1 VIEQKNKPSQVRRP
15 ARPHGP
21 KPGSSHGPT
30 GPGQVGPHRAGPGRA
45 HHAPR
50 QNRPE
55 PTEYHEGRQ
64 ANSQARHSAGGHAEQ
79 GPQAQQ
85 AGPRDPNKKDMKKLQ
100 RSQRDRWLKPVV
112 RHVRVLSETVHKEQ
126 QRQTGSQTGGLK
138 IVHFGGLGEVGRNMS
153 AIQYDDEIIL
163 IDAGVRFGDEK
174 MPGIDFIIPNAS
186 YLEGKEHMVKA
197 MFFTHGHMDHVGALP
212 FVLDKIGDPDFYAAP
227 LTRALLIKRLEE
239 FKDKKPIDILTI
251 NPGEEVKISDKLTVK
266 VLRINHSIPDDL
278 EIIIKT
284 PIGNV
289 VHTSDF
295 KFDDTPVNDKP
306 ADVEEMDRMSREEG
320 VLVLMSDS
328 TGAENEGHSLS
339 EQDITN
345 NLDQIISAATG
356 MLILGTFASLINRVQ
371 QIITI
376 SEKHG
381 KKVVFDGY
389 SMKSN
394 VEICK
399 KLGYLKMARDTQISM
414 DEIDNYPRNKVVAV
428 VTGAQGEGNA
438 VLMRIANG
446 EHKYIRILK
455 NDTIVFS
462 SSVIPGNEKDVQF
475 LKDQLYRNGAKV
487 LNYKMLDVHAGG
499 HGNKEDL
506 RRMIQLMKPKFFF
519 PIHGQY
525 SMMINHGT
533 MAQTE
538 GVLPENVI
546 IADNG
551 SITHIEKDKW
561 WFDREKA
568 NADYVFV
575 DGLGVGDIGNVV
587 LRDRQILAEDG
598 MFVII
603 SLVQHNGNH
612 GHKLMASPDI
622 ISRGFIYLKDNKEML
637 MEVRKRVRK
646 IVESQRMYEPNFAY
660 LKDNIRNQVGL
671 FLFQQTQRRPMIL
684 PVVIEV

>member
-1 VIEQKNKPSQVRRP
+1 MNQ
-15 ARPHGP
+15 
-21 KPGSSHGPT
+21 
-30 GPGQVGPHRAGPGRA
+30 GPHNP
-45 HHAPR
+45 
-50 QNRPE
+50 
-55 PTEYHEGRQ
+55 
-64 ANSQARHSAGGHAEQ
+64 
-79 GPQAQQ
+79 
-85 AGPRDPNKKDMKKLQ
+85 DKKDMKKLQ
-100 RSQRDRWLKPVV
+100 RSQRDRWMKPVV
-112 RHVRVLSETVHKEQ
+112 RRVKVLRETFRKEQ
-126 QRQTGSQTGGLK
+126 QRETGTEIGGLK

-153 AIQYDDEIIL
+153 AVQYDDEIIL

-186 YLEGKEHMVKA
+186 YLEGREHMVKA

-227 LTRALLIKRLEE
+227 LTRALLMKRMDE
-239 FKDKKPIDILTI
+239 FRDRGPININVI
-251 NPGEEVKISDKLTVK
+251 NPREEIKISDKLSVK

-278 EIIIKT
+278 EVIIKT
-284 PIGNV
+284 PIGNI

-306 ADVEEMDRMSREEG
+306 ADIEEMERMTREEG

-328 TGAENEGHSLS
+328 TGAEKEGHSLS
-339 EQDITN
+339 EQDITE
-345 NLDQIISAATG
+345 NLDQIMRESTG

-376 SEKHG
+376 AEKYG

-389 SMKSN
+389 SMKTN

-399 KLGYLKMARDTQISM
+399 KLGYLKMARDTQILM
-414 DEIDNYPRNKVVAV
+414 DEIDNYPRNKVIAV

-446 EHKYIRILK
+446 EHKYINILK

-487 LNYKMLDVHAGG
+487 LNYQMLDVHAGG

-506 RRMIQLMKPKFFF
+506 RRMLQLMKPKFFF

-525 SMMINHGT
+525 SMMVNHGM
-533 MAQTE
+533 MAQEE
-538 GVLPENVI
+538 GVVRENI
-546 IADNG
+546 ILADNG

-568 NADYVFV
+568 PADYVFV

-598 MFVII
+598 MFVVIA
-603 SLVQHNGNH
+603 LVQHTTQ
-612 GHKLMASPDI
+612 GHRLMASPDI
-622 ISRGFIYLKDNKEML
+622 ISRGFIYLKENKEML
-637 MEVRKRVRK
+637 MYVRKKIRQ
-646 IVESQRMYEPNFAY
+646 IVENQRMYEPNFAY
-660 LKDNIRNQVGL
+660 LKDQLRNQIGL
-671 FLFQQTQRRPMIL
+671 FLFQKTQRRPMIL

>member
-1 VIEQKNKPSQVRRP
+1 MIEQKNKPGGPNPPNSPQGHNRP
-15 ARPHGP
+15 QGSNPRTQRAEQQPRESASGAVVARP
-21 KPGSSHGPT
+21 SSYDGHPRS
-30 GPGQVGPHRAGPGRA
+30 PHRPQGSQP
-45 HHAPR
+45 HTP
-50 QNRPE
+50 NRSR
-55 PTEYHEGRQ
+55 GD
-64 ANSQARHSAGGHAEQ
+64 S
-79 GPQAQQ
+79 PQASPIQ
-85 AGPRDPNKKDMKKLQ
+85 AGNPDKKDMRKLQ
-100 RSQRDRWLKPVV
+100 RSQRDRWMKPVV
-112 RHVRVLSETVHKEQ
+112 RKVKVLQETARKEHA
-126 QRQTGSQTGGLK
+126 RETGTATGGLK
-138 IVHFGGLGEVGRNMS
+138 IVHLGGLGEVGRNMS

-163 IDAGVRFGDEK
+163 IDAGLRFADEK

-186 YLEGKEHMVKA
+186 YLDDKKDMVKA
-197 MFFTHGHMDHVGALP
+197 MFFTHGHLDHTGALP
-212 FVLDKIGDPDFYAAP
+212 FVLDRIGDPDFYAAP
-227 LTRALLIKRLEE
+227 LTRALIMKRLEE
-239 FKDKKPIDILTI
+239 FKDRRPVDIMTI
-251 NPGEEVKISDKLTVK
+251 NPGEEIKISDKLTVK

-278 EIIIKT
+278 LIVIKT
-284 PIGNV
+284 PVGNI

-306 ADVEEMDRMSREEG
+306 ADIEEMERMSREEG
-320 VLVLMSDS
+320 VHLLMSDS

-339 EQDITN
+339 EQDVTE
-345 NLDQIISAATG
+345 NLDKIIGEATG

-381 KKVVFDGY
+381 KKIVFDGY
-389 SMKSN
+389 SMKTN
-394 VEICK
+394 TEICK

-414 DEIDNYPRNKVVAV
+414 DDIDNYPRNKIVAV

-446 EHKYIRILK
+446 DHKYIRILK

-487 LNYKMLDVHAGG
+487 LNYKMLDIHAGG
-499 HGNKEDL
+499 HGSKEDL
-506 RRMIQLMKPKFFF
+506 RRMLQLMKPKFFL

-525 SMMINHGT
+525 SMMINHGM
-533 MAQTE
+533 MAEVE
-538 GVLPENVI
+538 GILPENII

-551 SITHIEKDKW
+551 TITHIEKDKW

-568 NADYVFV
+568 ESDYVFV

-598 MFVII
+598 MFVVIA
-603 SLVQHNGNH
+603 LVQHSSQGA
-612 GHKLMASPDI
+612 HKLVASPDI
-622 ISRGFIYLKDNKEML
+622 ISRGFIYLKDNKELL
-637 MEVRKRVRK
+637 MQVRKNVK
-646 IVESQRMYEPNFAY
+646 HIVENQRVYEPNFAY
-660 LKDNIRNQVGL
+660 LKDQLRNQIGL
-671 FLFQQTQRRPMIL
+671 FLFQKTQRRPMIL